1 MKIMLIQPGLTLD
14 ERYGKY
20 LGKVGPMCEPM
31 GLAYLAAVIREAKA
45 ADVEILD
52 IAAVRI
58 STEELKKRIIE
69 SNPNIVGVSILTPMY
84 LRAKEIISF
93 VKEILPKAKI
103 IVGGPHVTVFPEI
116 TLEENKDIDIA
127 CFGEAEATIVELLK
141 AISEKK
147 HFENIK
153 GIAYRNKGEIK
164 INPAREIK
172 TDIDSIPLP
181 ARDLLPMDKYTP
193 APTYFKRLPSYLILA
208 SRGCPFK
215 CAYCSKV
222 SGRIYRKHSIKRIIE
237 EINVLLNDYGAK
249 DIIFRDDTFTVD
261 RQHVI
266 ELCNEI
272 IKLGL
277 NKRFEWSC
285 MTRVNLVDRELL
297 KIMKKAGC
305 WSMHYGVESGNQRL
319 LDLIDKGITLQ
330 QVRDAFKW
338 TREAGI
344 EIKAFFMLGLPSETK
359 EESMQTIKF
368 SKEIDPD
375 WVQFTITVPYPGTK
389 LYEITKKDKT
399 LKSFQWENYQTWAGW
414 SNKELVYMPEGR
426 NAEELKELQKYA
438 MRSFYLR
445 PKFILRQLKYLGSM
459 DRVKVYMNGAL
470 ALISSIKKSN

>member
-14 ERYGKY
+14 ERYGKH
-20 LGKVGPMCEPM
+20 LGKVGPTCEPM
-31 GLAYLAAVIREAKA
+31 GLAYLAAAIREAKSVN
-45 ADVEILD
+45 VEILD
-52 IAAVRI
+52 LTATQI
-58 STEELKKRIIE
+58 STDALRRRLKE
-69 SNPNIVGVSILTPMY
+69 YNPDVVGVSILTPMY
-84 LRAKEIISF
+84 LKAKEIVSIARE
-93 VKEILPKAKI
+93 VLPETKI

-116 TLEENKDIDIA
+116 TLEENRDIDIA
-127 CFGEAEATIVELLK
+127 CFGEAEDTIVELLNAFSSNK
-141 AISEKK
+141 PLGYV
-147 HFENIK
+147 K
-153 GIAYRNKGEIK
+153 GIAYREKGNVK
-164 INPAREIK
+164 MNPAREIRM
-172 TDIDSIPLP
+172 DIDSIPLP
-181 ARDLLPMDKYTP
+181 ARDLLPMDKYRP

-208 SRGCPFK
+208 SRGCPFN

-222 SGRIYRKHSIKRIIE
+222 SGRVYRKHSVKRIID
-237 EINVLLNDYGAK
+237 EINILLNEYGAK

-261 RQHVI
+261 RNHVI
-266 ELCNEI
+266 ELCNEMI
-272 IKLGL
+272 RLGL

-285 MTRVNLVDRELL
+285 MTRVNLVDKELL

-305 WSMHYGVESGNQRL
+305 WSIHYGVESGNQRL

-359 EESMQTIKF
+359 EESMQTIRF

-399 LKSFQWENYQTWAGW
+399 LKSFKWENYQTWAGW

-445 PKFILRQLKYLGSM
+445 PKFILRQLKELRYPGRLKTYLLGA
-459 DRVKVYMNGAL
+459 YAL
-470 ALISSIKKSN
+470 ARSKLVK